1 MGVNPA
7 ILIKKL
13 TIDAESG
20 DLDAQRSLALFYY
33 AGEDAGIEADY
44 VKSRKW
50 ALIAAN
56 RGNSEA
62 QSLLGELYS
71 KGLGGEQDYDKAI
84 YWYEKAVAQGEITAK
99 IGLSLAKYNRNNS

>member
-13 TIDAESG
+13 RLDAEDG
-20 DLDAQRSLALFYY
+20 DLNAQKNLALLYY
-33 AGEDAGIEADY
+33 KGEDAGIEPDY
-44 VKSRKW
+44 IKSRKW

-62 QSLLGELYS
+62 QSVLGNLYRE
-71 KGLGGEQDYDKAI
+71 GLGGEQDFDKAI
-84 YWYEKAVAQGEITAK
+84 YWLEKAVAQGEFLAQ
-99 IGLSLAKYNRNNS
+99 IGLLMAKMRR